1 MQFRNVVVLTSDRTL
16 LHRTASGL
24 ALDGWG
30 VRTDL
35 ASGSRAQLVVRDWR
49 DDRRLPDPGVP
60 VLTLDLSIVTGPDL
74 VEVVGRALGL
84 QQRASFAALAA
95 FGFVLKGRLPQA

>member
-1 MQFRNVVVLTSDRTL
+1 MQFRNVVILTSDRAL
-16 LHRTASGL
+16 LHRTAADL
-24 ALDGWG
+24 ALEGWG

-60 VLTLDLSIVTGPDL
+60 VLTLDLSVVTGSDL
-74 VEVVGRALGL
+74 VEVVGRTLGL
-84 QQRASFAALAA
+84 PQRASLTALAVLVL
-95 FGFVLKGRLPQA
+95 VLKGRLPQA